1 MDTFEP
7 SAGFDFSKVSLSSPQ
22 PVQGGSYF
30 TKLYVGDD
38 KPMCVQFPR
47 CSTKQGVVTTKRG
60 MYCDLLYQKDRQE
73 QLVAWTLDLESTC
86 QKLIFDKRHTWFHT
100 ELTQEDIESM
110 TSPVFRLYKAGRKL
124 LIRTH
129 IDTHRTTDKP
139 KCMAYDEN
147 EVLVDLATLVPEKD
161 IIPLVT
167 IEGIKFS
174 SKEFAIVMKLRQIM
188 VLEGEAPEKSVC
200 LIKRAGPPPPPPT
213 TAAMNVVH
221 DKEDASQISELSELS
236 DDISL
241 GGEDNKVEKIVL
253 EVKDLEAEPVEQR
266 VNSGEAVA
274 LSNSDEV
281 SEEGEEIEDN
291 KLLNNEQSLEKVES
305 LEDLVEVVKS
315 VPKENGLEEVNIE
328 VDDAD
333 PITLKKPNEVYY
345 EIYKAARKKAKTMR
359 RAAIEAFLEARNIKT
374 KFMLED
380 LDDSDDDDFGSDE
393 EVFSQAST

>member
-7 SAGFDFSKVSLSSPQ
+7 SSDFDFSKVSLGSPQ

-30 TKLYVGDD
+30 TKLSVGDD
-38 KPMCVQFPR
+38 KQLCVQFPR

-60 MYCDLLYQKDRQE
+60 MYCDLLYQKDQQE
-73 QLVAWTLDLESTC
+73 ELVAWTLDLENTC
-86 QKLIFDKRHTWFHT
+86 QKLIFEKRNAWFHT
-100 ELTQEDIESM
+100 ELTLEDIESM

-139 KCMAYDEN
+139 KCLAYDEN
-147 EVLVDLATLVPEKD
+147 EVLVDLASLTPDKD

-174 SKEFAIVMKLRQIM
+174 SKEFAIVTKLRQIM
-188 VLEGEAPEKSVC
+188 VLDGEAPEKAVC
-200 LIKRAGPPPPPPT
+200 LIKRNNSSGPAVSDTKPDT
-213 TAAMNVVH
+213 G
-221 DKEDASQISELSELS
+221 EQASEVSDLSELS
-236 DDISL
+236 DDVSQK
-241 GGEDNKVEKIVL
+241 EESSDSANVVL
-253 EVKDLEAEPVEQR
+253 EVKNLDADTDQEKTLE
-266 VNSGEAVA
+266 
-274 LSNSDEV
+274 EV
-281 SEEGEEIEDN
+281 IIEDPVDSPADSGSVASTASHASADN
-291 KLLNNEQSLEKVES
+291 KEHSLEKLNS
-305 LEDLVEVVKS
+305 LEDLVEVVES
-315 VPKENGLEEVNIE
+315 GPKEEGLQE
-328 VDDAD
+328 VDIQVDD
-333 PITLKKPNEVYY
+333 SEPIHLKKPNEVYY

-393 EVFSQAST
+393 EAFSQVSA

>member
-7 SAGFDFSKVSLSSPQ
+7 SADFDFSKISLGSPQ

-30 TKLYVGDD
+30 TKLSIGDD
-38 KPMCVQFPR
+38 RPLCIQFPR
-47 CSTKQGVVTTKRG
+47 CSTKQGIVTTKRG
-60 MYCDLLYQKDRQE
+60 LYCDLLYQKDQQE
-73 QLVAWTLDLESTC
+73 QLVAWTLELENRC
-86 QKLIFDKRHTWFHT
+86 QSLIFEKRQTWFHT
-100 ELTQEDIESM
+100 ELTKEDIESM
-110 TSPVFRLYKAGRKL
+110 TSPIFRLYRAGRKL
-124 LIRTH
+124 LIRTY

-147 EVLVDLATLVPEKD
+147 EVLVDLETLAPEKD

-188 VLEGEAPEKSVC
+188 VLDGEAPEKAVC
-200 LIKRAGPPPPPPT
+200 LIKRAGKPT
-213 TAAMNVVH
+213 TVLSSVVN
-221 DKEDASQISELSELS
+221 DKEDSSQVSDVSELS
-236 DDISL
+236 DDISRNPDD
-241 GGEDNKVEKIVL
+241 GESNNIVL
-253 EVKDLEAEPVEQR
+253 EVKNLDADDSSAASINSVEPVVENTEA
-266 VNSGEAVA
+266 NSAPI
-274 LSNSDEV
+274 
-281 SEEGEEIEDN
+281 EEKQDTLEPAKI
-291 KLLNNEQSLEKVES
+291 EQSLEKMES
-305 LEDLVEVVKS
+305 LEDLVEVVES
-315 VPKENGLEEVNIE
+315 APEGNGLQEVDLE
-328 VDDAD
+328 VDDAE